1 MAFVFQRDI
10 EKTVCESRQIARSAG
25 FRDNQ
30 RKEKQATPKVRKTS
44 DTEGKKN
51 KRHRKKKEVLWT
63 MSQEKVDKYKA
74 EKANRKKEVAKKKR
88 QKKIYTF
95 LGVILGLAFVT
106 WIGYSVYLE
115 IKANKEAESQ
125 QAALEEY
132 LNQLAT
138 AATTSSDESAT
149 GDATTSAD
157 ELATGDATT
166 SSDESATGDATTSA
180 DESTSDEETT
190 SQEETTSSATEE

>member
-1 MAFVFQRDI
+1 
-10 EKTVCESRQIARSAG
+10 
-25 FRDNQ
+25 
-30 RKEKQATPKVRKTS
+30 
-44 DTEGKKN
+44 
-51 KRHRKKKEVLWT
+51 

-138 AATTSSDESAT
+138 ATTTSSDESAT
-149 GDATTSAD
+149 GDATTSSD
-157 ELATGDATT
+157 ELETGDATT
-166 SSDESATGDATTSA
+166 SSDESATGDA
-180 DESTSDEETT
+180 TSDEETT

>member
-1 MAFVFQRDI
+1 
-10 EKTVCESRQIARSAG
+10 
-25 FRDNQ
+25 
-30 RKEKQATPKVRKTS
+30 
-44 DTEGKKN
+44 
-51 KRHRKKKEVLWT
+51 

-149 GDATTSAD
+149 GDATTSSD
-157 ELATGDATT
+157 ELETGAATT